1 MDKVKN
7 AVPTT
12 SALKTQ
18 VDCERQDKNSRSM
31 HSQGKNSRSGH
42 NYSACLIR
50 FFFFKLRSTQL
61 FFTYK
66 ALSLPRTKFNKNA
79 RVKPMMR
86 QILSYLEPIVQLC
99 SSISYKNRIEFSNNP
114 TQFFILLSQNMHD
127 HKNNNNNN
135 NITSKTL
142 IC

>member
-1 MDKVKN
+1 MRGKTRIPVQCIRKERIPDRVTIT
-7 AVPTT
+7 VP
-12 SALKTQ
+12 ALF
-18 VDCERQDKNSRSM
+18 V
-31 HSQGKNSRSGH
+31 
-42 NYSACLIR
+42 
-50 FFFFKLRSTQL
+50 FFFKLRSTQL

>member
-1 MDKVKN
+1 MRGKTRIPVQCICKERIPDRVTIT
-7 AVPTT
+7 VP
-12 SALKTQ
+12 ALF
-18 VDCERQDKNSRSM
+18 V
-31 HSQGKNSRSGH
+31 
-42 NYSACLIR
+42 

>member
-1 MDKVKN
+1 MNKVKN
-7 AVPTT
+7 AVPTR

-18 VDCERQDKNSRSM
+18 VDCERQDKNSRLM
-31 HSQGKNSRSGH
+31 HSQGKNSRSDH

-50 FFFFKLRSTQL
+50 FFFKLRSTQL

-86 QILSYLEPIVQLC
+86 QILSYLEPIVQIC
-99 SSISYKNRIEFSNNP
+99 SSISYKNRIEFSKLNP

-135 NITSKTL
+135 ITSKRL